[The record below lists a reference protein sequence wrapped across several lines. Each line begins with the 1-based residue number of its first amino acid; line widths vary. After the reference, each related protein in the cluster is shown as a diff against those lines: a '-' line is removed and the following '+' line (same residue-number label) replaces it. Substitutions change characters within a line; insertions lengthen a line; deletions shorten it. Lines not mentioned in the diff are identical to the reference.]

1 MSDPKTLM
9 QISTCG
15 FGAKERPIVT
25 VELDGSVTYGA
36 PMTQDELK
44 AALRYVISKGMQGG
58 LVSQAITSM
67 FFGSELA
74 RLSAENKDL
83 KKRLGL
89 DS

>member
-1 MSDPKTLM
+1 M

-15 FGAKERPIVT
+15 FGARERPIVT

-44 AALRYVISKGMQGG
+44 AALRYVISGQAQGG
-58 LVSQAITSM
+58 AVSQAITSM
-67 FFGSELA
+67 FFASELS

-83 KKRLGL
+83 KAQLASRP
-89 DS
+89 